1 MDQTS
6 SVVDGK
12 LKDEA
17 KKNLINKI
25 ILGLEMKQIDL
36 TQKKDSASYILDHIE
51 EVKNYSEFV
60 IFLDDLKRK
69 WPIFLDVYNLFNNRF
84 YQEKE
89 KAVIDRLTNYIHK
102 SN

>member
-1 MDQTS
+1 MDQNS
-6 SVVDGK
+6 FIIDVR

-17 KKNLINKI
+17 KKSLVNKI

-60 IFLDDLKRK
+60 LFLDALKSK
-69 WPIFLDVYNLFNNRF
+69 WPIFLDVYNIFKNRF